1 MRQVERPHERWNFA
15 LRPIFTGG
23 EAMGAEL
30 MDWGR
35 ETFGFTINEGY
46 GQTECNLVV
55 GNCASIMA
63 ARSGSMGKPVPGH
76 DVAIIDEH
84 GDVLPPGVTGSIAV
98 RAPDPVMFLSYWG
111 NPEATADKFFGD
123 WLLTGDIGQ
132 TDEDG
137 YIWFLG
143 RDDDVITSAGYRI
156 GPSEIED
163 CLMSHP
169 AVLLAAAIGKPD
181 PIRTEI
187 IKAFIVPND
196 GVEPDDTL
204 TEEIRAHVRN
214 RLSAHE
220 YPREIEFVDSLP
232 MTATGK
238 IIRRE
243 LRARETQ

>member
-1 MRQVERPHERWNFA
+1 
-15 LRPIFTGG
+15 
-23 EAMGAEL
+23 
-30 MDWGR
+30 
-35 ETFGFTINEGY
+35 
-46 GQTECNLVV
+46 
-55 GNCASIMA
+55 
-63 ARSGSMGKPVPGH
+63 
-76 DVAIIDEH
+76 
-84 GDVLPPGVTGSIAV
+84 
-98 RAPDPVMFLSYWG
+98 
-111 NPEATADKFFGD
+111 
-123 WLLTGDIGQ
+123 LTGDIGQ